1 MINLSEDDLSKV
13 HPFNWGTGIH
23 HPWQKR
29 SEKEML
35 TQFISAI
42 EDDVQQFGLDFTDLD
57 DSKSAFFFAQLDA
70 TCDEALLQV
79 NQLLIVLIRELEAQ
93 AIPSYALKM

>member
-1 MINLSEDDLSKV
+1 
-13 HPFNWGTGIH
+13 
-23 HPWQKR
+23 
-29 SEKEML
+29 ML